1 MIDVLDMLLSYFEKD
16 RETIAYVMTQLMPE
30 DKSHE
35 EFSLFLVG
43 WKVSKLAK
51 KPKDIFKALDKH
63 GTGSLDH
70 IEFING
76 ITQTLDL

>member
-43 WKVSKLAK
+43 WKMSKLAK
-51 KPKDIFKALDKH
+51 
-63 GTGSLDH
+63 
-70 IEFING
+70 
-76 ITQTLDL
+76 